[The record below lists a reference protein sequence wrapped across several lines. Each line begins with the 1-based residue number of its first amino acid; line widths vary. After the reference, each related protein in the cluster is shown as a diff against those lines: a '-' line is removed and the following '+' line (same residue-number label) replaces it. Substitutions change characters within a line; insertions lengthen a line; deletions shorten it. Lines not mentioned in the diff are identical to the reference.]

1 MTNKEITDKRKYLI
15 NRIGI
20 FRNRAN
26 LSARE
31 LSLTIDKTP
40 VYISKFENG
49 DFSIPAEVLLDVIDV
64 CGIGYEGFF
73 SENLTDYAKDKEC
86 LDEFRK
92 LSAKSKETIINLMRE
107 MKG

>member
-1 MTNKEITDKRKYLI
+1 MNKDITEKRKYLI
-15 NRIGI
+15 NRIGV

-31 LSLTIDKTP
+31 LSLTIDKSP

-64 CGIGYEGFF
+64 CGIGYEEFF
-73 SENLTDYAKDKEC
+73 SENITDYAKDKEC
-86 LDEFRK
+86 LAEFRK

>member
-1 MTNKEITDKRKYLI
+1 MNNEITDKRKYLI
-15 NRIGI
+15 NRVGL

-31 LSLTIDKTP
+31 LSLTIDKSP

-49 DFSIPAEVLLDVIDV
+49 DFSIPAEILLDIIDV
-64 CGIGYEGFF
+64 CGVSYEEFF
-73 SENLTDYAKDKEC
+73 SENLIDYEKDKEC
-86 LDEFRK
+86 LTEFRK
-92 LSAKSKETIINLMRE
+92 LPAQSKDTIITLMKE